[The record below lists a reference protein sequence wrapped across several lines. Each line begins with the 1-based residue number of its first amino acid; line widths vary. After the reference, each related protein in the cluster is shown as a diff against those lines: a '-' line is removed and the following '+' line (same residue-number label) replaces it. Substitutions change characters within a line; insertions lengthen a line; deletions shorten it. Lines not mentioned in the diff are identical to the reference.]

1 VVILSAAL
9 VVPLLVLGNA
19 GGGSGRGLALPVL
32 IAAAAVL
39 LNVLTASSV
48 RTAAGPNGVSVRFG
62 LLGWPRCD
70 YRIEQIDRAEV
81 IDLPAWSVAYG
92 FWWTFRRTH
101 CTVRSGPTLRLTLDT
116 GRIVTI
122 TVPDAHAA
130 VTAIHQA
137 RSA

>member
-1 VVILSAAL
+1 MVVLSTVL
-9 VVPLLVLGNA
+9 VVPLLTLGNT
-19 GGGSGRGLALPVL
+19 GGRSWRDLAVPVL

-70 YRIEQIDRAEV
+70 YRIERIERAEV
-81 IDLPAWSVAYG
+81 VDLSPWSVAYG
-92 FWWTFRRTH
+92 FWWTSRRTY
-101 CTVRSGPTLRLTLDT
+101 CTVRSGPALRLTLDT

-130 VTAIHQA
+130 VAAIHQA
-137 RSA
+137 RTN